1 RFNAMPIKIPMA
13 FLVEIDKAI
22 MKFIW
27 KNKRPRIAK
36 AILSRKCESGGI
48 AIPDF
53 KLYYR
58 AIVTKTAWY
67 WYQNRRMD
75 QWYRIEDTETN
86 PQSYNYLIFDKGAK
100 SMQWRKDSIF
110 NKWCWENW
118 KSICNKMKLNPFLS
132 PCTKVN
138 SKWIKELDIKSE
150 TLRLIEEK
158 VGSDLHIVGSGSK
171 FLNRTPIA

>member
-1 RFNAMPIKIPMA
+1 
-13 FLVEIDKAI
+13 
-22 MKFIW
+22 
-27 KNKRPRIAK
+27 
-36 AILSRKCESGGI
+36 
-48 AIPDF
+48 PDF

-67 WYQNRRMD
+67 WYQNRWVD

-138 SKWIKELDIKSE
+138 SKWIKELDIKTE
-150 TLRLIEEK
+150 TLC
-158 VGSDLHIVGSGSK
+158 
-171 FLNRTPIA
+171 

>member
-1 RFNAMPIKIPMA
+1 
-13 FLVEIDKAI
+13 IDKAT

-36 AILSRKCESGGI
+36 AILSRKHESGGI

-67 WYQNRRMD
+67 WYQNRRVD

-118 KSICNKMKLNPFLS
+118 KSICNKMNLNPLLL

-138 SKWIKELDIKSE
+138 SKWIKELDIK
-150 TLRLIEEK
+150 
-158 VGSDLHIVGSGSK
+158 
-171 FLNRTPIA
+171 

>member
-1 RFNAMPIKIPMA
+1 MAILPKVLYRFNAMPIKIPTA

-36 AILSRKCESGGI
+36 AILSRKCESGSI

-67 WYQNRRMD
+67 WYQNRRVD

-86 PQSYNYLIFDKGAK
+86 PQSFNYLIFDK
-100 SMQWRKDSIF
+100 
-110 NKWCWENW
+110 
-118 KSICNKMKLNPFLS
+118 
-132 PCTKVN
+132 
-138 SKWIKELDIKSE
+138 
-150 TLRLIEEK
+150 
-158 VGSDLHIVGSGSK
+158 
-171 FLNRTPIA
+171 